1 VDCWLAPGSGTA
13 HAARGRETL
22 ATDPALAPTPSGERF
37 YRSLWFRRFRRR
49 LPADAQVL
57 FFTPLVDDAAASIAR
72 RIDAHGHLVTALSPD
87 VTAAGTPGERLVRL
101 ERRERLRE
109 LRSAGI
115 RAVEWG
121 DDSFPVA
128 VARATSGWSR

>member
-1 VDCWLAPGSGTA
+1 
-13 HAARGRETL
+13 
-22 ATDPALAPTPSGERF
+22 
-37 YRSLWFRRFRRR
+37 
-49 LPADAQVL
+49 VL